1 MAAALR
7 DGGVFA
13 DAAAASAMLKPLAL
27 RADERLLGAI
37 EAFGAT
43 GNFADLCATLRLIV
57 A

>member
-1 MAAALR
+1 
-7 DGGVFA
+7 
-13 DAAAASAMLKPLAL
+13 MLKPLAL